1 MIVHERR
8 GKGVVFKRV
17 NIRCGE
23 GIGDFIKPVMS
34 IINGVIQHKD
44 LLAKS
49 VNAAKDIYA
58 IGKDVKHIVSKNRHK
73 QEEPVAAPEIS
84 NEVKGIINKIRELQ
98 VIAKGEGFCYA

>member
-1 MIVHERR
+1 MIIHKRR
-8 GKGVVFKRV
+8 GKGVIFKRV

-23 GIGDFIKPVMS
+23 GIGDFIKPVMG

-49 VNAAKDIYA
+49 VNAAKDIYS
-58 IGKDVKHIVSKNRHK
+58 IGKDVKQISSKSRQKH
-73 QEEPVAAPEIS
+73 EEAETTPEIS